1 MEGTYEEHWISY
13 VALVGRDLPANV
25 EGVRD
30 VGSTPVWGRY
40 PGRGHGNP
48 LQDSCQENPMDRGAW
63 WTTVFAIAK
72 SWTRLKRYSTD
83 ARLKGVDSQLGK
95 LWEDGRGWDSFGINY
110 KPLSAAFRAESH
122 LTCFFFLLTCT
133 CDESCFPGQTDFF
146 QVKQIV
152 HYPVHF
158 IIMHHIGLR
167 KCIHTFWCIWKIATD
182 FH

>member
-83 ARLKGVDSQLGK
+83 ARLKGVTANLGSCEKMGEDGIPLGSITNPCLLHLGQKAILPASSFFSRVLVMSRVSLGK
-95 LWEDGRGWDSFGINY
+95 LI
-110 KPLSAAFRAESH
+110 
-122 LTCFFFLLTCT
+122 FF
-133 CDESCFPGQTDFF
+133 
-146 QVKQIV
+146 K
-152 HYPVHF
+152 
-158 IIMHHIGLR
+158 
-167 KCIHTFWCIWKIATD
+167 
-182 FH
+182 